1 MAWPEAANT
10 VVLEGGDWIEYQY
23 RVSPAG
29 VDTYTRTHTRTLT
42 EYRGGTYAEASGY
55 QAANP
60 SGSGDRKTSTYSKD
74 GPVWWKVLIETETVG
89 AWSLVT

>member
-29 VDTYTRTHTRTLT
+29 VDTYKRTHTRTLT
-42 EYRGGTYAEASGY
+42 EYRGGTYDEASAY
-55 QAANP
+55 QAENP
-60 SGSGDRKTSTYSKD
+60 PGTDDIKTSTYSKD
-74 GPVWWKVLIETETVG
+74 GPVWWKVVIETDTATDWEEV
-89 AWSLVT
+89 